1 MDILVSR
8 PFPGDGLQRLERA
21 GHHVRV
27 LADDRPQSEFYEAL
41 SRVDAAICLLSDPI
55 TAEHLARCP
64 RLRVL
69 ANYAVGFNNIDIAAA
84 TQAGIAVSNTPHVLT
99 DATADVTMILIL
111 DAMRR
116 VPEALESLKKG
127 EFKGWKPIYLLGQDL
142 AGKNLGILGMG
153 RIGEAVARRAE
164 AFGMKIL
171 YHTRSGAKPGLP
183 WPAVSFETLLTE
195 SDVLSLH
202 CPLTPETTHLIGW
215 EQLSRMKR
223 TAVLINTSRGPVV
236 DEAALAKALREKVIF
251 AAGLDVYEQEPI
263 VHPDLLAV
271 PNAVLLPHIG
281 SGTVETRSRMGTMA
295 AECVLEGLAG
305 RLPPYPVNPEVAQQP
320 RWRERTLSIS

>member
-1 MDILVSR
+1 MDILISR
-8 PFPGDGLQRLERA
+8 PFPGEGIGRLEQA
-21 GHHVRV
+21 GHRVRV
-27 LADDRPQSEFYEAL
+27 LADDRPQSEFYAAL
-41 SRVDAAICLLSDPI
+41 SQSDAAISLLSDPI
-55 TAEHLARCP
+55 SAEHLRQCP

-84 TQAGIAVSNTPHVLT
+84 TAAGIAVSNTPHVLT

-111 DAMRR
+111 DALRR
-116 VPEALESLKKG
+116 VPEALDSLRRG
-127 EFKGWKPIYLLGQDL
+127 EFTGWKPIYLLGQDL

-164 AFGMKIL
+164 AFGMRIL

-183 WPAVSFETLLTE
+183 WPAVSFEALLAE

-202 CPLTPETTHLIGW
+202 CPLTAETTHLIGW
-215 EQLSRMKR
+215 NQLQRMKR

-236 DEAALAKALREKVIF
+236 DEAALARALREKVIF
-251 AAGLDVYEQEPI
+251 AAGLDVYEREPI
-263 VHPDLLAV
+263 VHPDLLNV

-281 SGTVETRSRMGTMA
+281 SGTIETRSRMGTMA
-295 AECVLEGLAG
+295 AECVLAVLAG
-305 RLPPYPVNPEVAQQP
+305 QLPPYPVNPDVRNHP
-320 RWRERTLSIS
+320 RWGKGTL